1 MNSLQILS
9 FVGFT
14 LLVAVITWWKVRKT
28 DTGSQ
33 QGYFLAGRSLK
44 APVIAA
50 SLMLTNLSTEQLVGL
65 SGQAYK
71 SGMSVMGWEVTS
83 AVTLIF
89 LALIFLPR
97 YLKRGIAT
105 IPDFLEERYDKTTRI
120 IIDFCFLIATGV
132 CFLPIVLYS
141 GALALNSLFHVGESL
156 QISHGAAIWLLVI
169 LLGLAGILY
178 AVIGGLRAMAVADSI
193 NGIGLVIG
201 GLMVPVF
208 GLIAIG
214 KGSFMQGIEQ
224 ITTVHAEKLNS
235 VGGPTDPLPIGAAF
249 TGLILVN
256 TFYWCTNQ
264 GIVQRTLASK
274 SLAEGQK
281 GALLTAVL
289 KMLDPLVLVLPG
301 LIAFHLYQDLPKADM
316 AYPTLVNNVLPV
328 PLEGF
333 FGAVLFGAV
342 ISTFNGFLN
351 SASTLFSMGIYRRII
366 NQNAEPHHPF
376 TCPVEYLEKYA
387 DFYYEL
393 GEKSQ
398 DDLANKPEH
407 HRLWAQAM
415 PSPVGDDGLYHH
427 PLYFACNDFV
437 DDQIGRVINA
447 LTPEQR
453 ENTWVIYTSDHG
465 EMMGAHKLISKGA
478 AMYDDITRIPLIIR
492 SPQGERRQVDTPVS
506 HIDLLPTMMA
516 LADIE
521 KPEIL
526 PGENILAVK
535 EPRGV
540 MVEFNRYEIE
550 HDSFGGFIPVRC
562 WVTDDFKLVLNLF
575 TSDELYDRRNDPN
588 EMHNL
593 IDDIRFAD
601 VRSKMHDALLDYMDK
616 IRDPFRSYQWSL
628 RPWRKDARPRW
639 MGAFRPRPQDG
650 YSPVV
655 RDYDTGLPTQGVKV
669 EEKKQKF

>member
-208 GLIAIG
+208 GLIAMG

-224 ITTVHAEKLNS
+224 LTTVHAEKLNS
-235 VGGPTDPLPIGAAF
+235 IGGPTDPLPIGAAF

-328 PLEGF
+328 PMVGF

-366 NQNAEPHHPF
+366 NQNAEPQQLVTVGRKFGFFIAIVSVLVAPWIANAPQGLYRLIVWRRKVF
-376 TCPVEYLEKYA
+376 ALIPPTPVHRFVRLHAPDYLPVSTLTSPARGPTTSRQAKTSPLWGA
-387 DFYYEL
+387 TL
-393 GEKSQ
+393 RMPAITPVTSANGISTVMTISALASVRRSGTLITGSMGRTT
-398 DDLANKPEH
+398 LAN
-407 HRLWAQAM
+407 
-415 PSPVGDDGLYHH
+415 
-427 PLYFACNDFV
+427 
-437 DDQIGRVINA
+437 
-447 LTPEQR
+447 
-453 ENTWVIYTSDHG
+453 
-465 EMMGAHKLISKGA
+465 
-478 AMYDDITRIPLIIR
+478 
-492 SPQGERRQVDTPVS
+492 
-506 HIDLLPTMMA
+506 
-516 LADIE
+516 
-521 KPEIL
+521 
-526 PGENILAVK
+526 
-535 EPRGV
+535 
-540 MVEFNRYEIE
+540 
-550 HDSFGGFIPVRC
+550 
-562 WVTDDFKLVLNLF
+562 
-575 TSDELYDRRNDPN
+575 
-588 EMHNL
+588 
-593 IDDIRFAD
+593 
-601 VRSKMHDALLDYMDK
+601 
-616 IRDPFRSYQWSL
+616 
-628 RPWRKDARPRW
+628 
-639 MGAFRPRPQDG
+639 
-650 YSPVV
+650 
-655 RDYDTGLPTQGVKV
+655 
-669 EEKKQKF
+669 

>member
-1 MNSLQILS
+1 MNMIQIVS

-14 LLVAVITWWKVRKT
+14 LLVAVITWWKVRKV

-44 APVIAA
+44 APIIAA

-83 AVTLIF
+83 AITLIF

-120 IIDFCFLIATGV
+120 IIDFCFLIATGI

-156 QISHGAAIWLLVI
+156 GITQGAAVWLLVI
-169 LLGLAGILY
+169 LLGIAGIMY

-208 GLIAIG
+208 GLMAMG
-214 KGSFMQGIEQ
+214 DGSFLQGIKQ
-224 ITTVHAEKLNS
+224 LTTVHADKLNS
-235 VGGPTDPLPIGAAF
+235 IGGSSDPLPIGAAF

-289 KMLDPLVLVLPG
+289 KMLDPLILVLPG
-301 LIAFHLYQDLPKADM
+301 LIAFHLYQDLPSADM
-316 AYPTLVNNVLPV
+316 AYPTLVNKVMPLPLV
-328 PLEGF
+328 GF

-351 SASTLFSMGIYRRII
+351 SASTLFSMGIYRRLI
-366 NQNAEPHHPF
+366 NENAEP
-376 TCPVEYLEKYA
+376 
-387 DFYYEL
+387 
-393 GEKSQ
+393 SQ
-398 DDLANKPEH
+398 LVRVGRKFGLFIAVISVLVAPWIANAP
-407 HRLWAQAM
+407 Q
-415 PSPVGDDGLYHH
+415 GLYSWMKQLNGIYNV
-427 PLYFACNDFV
+427 PLV
-437 DDQIGRVINA
+437 TII
-447 LTPEQR
+447 
-453 ENTWVIYTSDHG
+453 I
-465 EMMGAHKLISKGA
+465 MGFFFP
-478 AMYDDITRIPLIIR
+478 RIPAIAAKVAMGLGIVSYITINYLVKFDFHFLYVLACTFCINVMVMLIIGIIKPR
-492 SPQGERRQVDTPVS
+492 ATPFKFQDAFAVDMTPYKNVKIAS
-506 HIDLLPTMMA
+506 IGILFAMIGVYSA
-516 LADIE
+516 LAQ
-521 KPEIL
+521 
-526 PGENILAVK
+526 
-535 EPRGV
+535 
-540 MVEFNRYEIE
+540 
-550 HDSFGGFIPVRC
+550 FGGYQTRWLMFLSYG
-562 WVTDDFKLVLNLF
+562 VTAAVIIYLVY
-575 TSDELYDRRNDPN
+575 SGWRERHSAPGPCS
-588 EMHNL
+588 
-593 IDDIRFAD
+593 AD
-601 VRSKMHDALLDYMDK
+601 AK
-616 IRDPFRSYQWSL
+616 
-628 RPWRKDARPRW
+628 
-639 MGAFRPRPQDG
+639 
-650 YSPVV
+650 
-655 RDYDTGLPTQGVKV
+655 
-669 EEKKQKF
+669 EES

>member
-1 MNSLQILS
+1 MNMIQIVS

-14 LLVAVITWWKVRKT
+14 LLVAVITWWKVRKV

-44 APVIAA
+44 APIIAA

-83 AVTLIF
+83 AITLIF

-120 IIDFCFLIATGV
+120 IIDFCFLIATGI

-156 QISHGAAIWLLVI
+156 GITQGAAVWLLVI
-169 LLGLAGILY
+169 LLGIAGIMY

-208 GLIAIG
+208 GLMAMG
-214 KGSFMQGIEQ
+214 DGSFLQGIKQ
-224 ITTVHAEKLNS
+224 LTTVHADKLNS
-235 VGGPTDPLPIGAAF
+235 IGGSSDPLPIGAAF

-289 KMLDPLVLVLPG
+289 KMLDPLILVLPG
-301 LIAFHLYQDLPKADM
+301 LIAFHLYQDLPSADM
-316 AYPTLVNNVLPV
+316 AYPTLVNKVMPLPLV
-328 PLEGF
+328 GF

-351 SASTLFSMGIYRRII
+351 SASTLFSMGIYRRLI
-366 NQNAEPHHPF
+366 NENAEP
-376 TCPVEYLEKYA
+376 
-387 DFYYEL
+387 
-393 GEKSQ
+393 SQ
-398 DDLANKPEH
+398 LVRVGRKFGLFIAVISVLVAPWIANAP
-407 HRLWAQAM
+407 Q
-415 PSPVGDDGLYHH
+415 GLYSWMKQLNGIYNV
-427 PLYFACNDFV
+427 PLV
-437 DDQIGRVINA
+437 TII
-447 LTPEQR
+447 
-453 ENTWVIYTSDHG
+453 I
-465 EMMGAHKLISKGA
+465 MGFFFP
-478 AMYDDITRIPLIIR
+478 RIPAIAAK
-492 SPQGERRQVDTPVS
+492 V
-506 HIDLLPTMMA
+506 A
-516 LADIE
+516 
-521 KPEIL
+521 
-526 PGENILAVK
+526 
-535 EPRGV
+535 
-540 MVEFNRYEIE
+540 
-550 HDSFGGFIPVRC
+550 
-562 WVTDDFKLVLNLF
+562 
-575 TSDELYDRRNDPN
+575 
-588 EMHNL
+588 
-593 IDDIRFAD
+593 
-601 VRSKMHDALLDYMDK
+601 
-616 IRDPFRSYQWSL
+616 
-628 RPWRKDARPRW
+628 
-639 MGAFRPRPQDG
+639 MG
-650 YSPVV
+650 
-655 RDYDTGLPTQGVKV
+655 
-669 EEKKQKF
+669 

>member
-1 MNSLQILS
+1 MNAIQILS

-14 LLVAVITWWKVRKT
+14 LLVAIITWFKVRKA

-97 YLKRGIAT
+97 YLQRGIAT

-120 IIDFCFLIATGV
+120 IIDFCFLIATGI

-141 GALALNSLFHVGESL
+141 GALALNSLFHIGESL
-156 QISHGAAIWLLVI
+156 GLTQGAAIWLLVI

-178 AVIGGLRAMAVADSI
+178 AVIGGMRAMAIAESI

-201 GLMVPVF
+201 GLMVPIF
-208 GLIAIG
+208 GLMAM
-214 KGSFMQGIEQ
+214 GSFLQGIEQ
-224 ITTVHAEKLNS
+224 LTTVHAEKLNS
-235 VGGPTDPLPIGAAF
+235 IGGSSDPLPIGAAF

-289 KMLDPLVLVLPG
+289 KMLDPLILVLPG
-301 LIAFHLYQDLPKADM
+301 LIAFHLYQDLPSADM
-316 AYPTLVNNVLPV
+316 AYPTLVNKVMPLPLV
-328 PLEGF
+328 GF

-366 NQNAEPHHPF
+366 NENAQPEQLVRIGRKFGLFIAVISVIVAPWIANAPQGLYSWMKQLNGIYNVPLVTIIIMGFFFPRIPAIAAKVAMGLGIVSYITINYLVKFDFHFLYVLACTFCINVVVMLVIGFIKPRATPF
-376 TCPVEYLEKYA
+376 TFHDAFAVDMQPYRHVKIASVGILFAMIGVYAGLAEFGGYGTRWLAAVSYAITAAVIIYLIYSSWRERRSAPASYA
-387 DFYYEL
+387 IDVK
-393 GEKSQ
+393 EKS
-398 DDLANKPEH
+398 
-407 HRLWAQAM
+407 
-415 PSPVGDDGLYHH
+415 
-427 PLYFACNDFV
+427 
-437 DDQIGRVINA
+437 
-447 LTPEQR
+447 
-453 ENTWVIYTSDHG
+453 
-465 EMMGAHKLISKGA
+465 
-478 AMYDDITRIPLIIR
+478 
-492 SPQGERRQVDTPVS
+492 
-506 HIDLLPTMMA
+506 
-516 LADIE
+516 
-521 KPEIL
+521 
-526 PGENILAVK
+526 
-535 EPRGV
+535 
-540 MVEFNRYEIE
+540 
-550 HDSFGGFIPVRC
+550 
-562 WVTDDFKLVLNLF
+562 
-575 TSDELYDRRNDPN
+575 
-588 EMHNL
+588 
-593 IDDIRFAD
+593 
-601 VRSKMHDALLDYMDK
+601 
-616 IRDPFRSYQWSL
+616 
-628 RPWRKDARPRW
+628 
-639 MGAFRPRPQDG
+639 
-650 YSPVV
+650 
-655 RDYDTGLPTQGVKV
+655 
-669 EEKKQKF
+669 

>member
-1 MNSLQILS
+1 MSLIALTRKRAIPLTLLAPGYNQKGYKMNTIQIVS
-9 FVGFT
+9 FIGFT
-14 LLVAVITWWKVRKT
+14 LLVAVITWWKVRKV

-97 YLKRGIAT
+97 YLQRGIAT

-120 IIDFCFLIATGV
+120 IIDFCFLIATGI

-141 GALALNSLFHVGESL
+141 GALALNSLFHIGDSL
-156 QISHGAAIWLLVI
+156 GISQGAAIWLLVI

-178 AVIGGLRAMAVADSI
+178 AVIGGLRAMAIADSI

-208 GLIAIG
+208 GLIAMG

-224 ITTVHAEKLNS
+224 LTTVHADKLNS
-235 VGGPTDPLPIGAAF
+235 IGGSADPLPIGAAF

-289 KMLDPLVLVLPG
+289 KMLDPLILVLPG
-301 LIAFHLYQDLPKADM
+301 LIAFHLYQDLPSADM
-316 AYPTLVNNVLPV
+316 AYPTLVNKVMPLPLV
-328 PLEGF
+328 GF

-351 SASTLFSMGIYRRII
+351 SASTLFSMGIYRRIV
-366 NQNAEPHHPF
+366 NERAEPAQLVRVGRQFGLFIAVVSVVVAPWI
-376 TCPVEYLEKYA
+376 
-387 DFYYEL
+387 
-393 GEKSQ
+393 
-398 DDLANKPEH
+398 ANAP
-407 HRLWAQAM
+407 Q
-415 PSPVGDDGLYHH
+415 GLYSWMKQLNGIYNV
-427 PLYFACNDFV
+427 PLV
-437 DDQIGRVINA
+437 TII
-447 LTPEQR
+447 
-453 ENTWVIYTSDHG
+453 I
-465 EMMGAHKLISKGA
+465 MGFFFP
-478 AMYDDITRIPLIIR
+478 RIPAIAAKVAMGLGIVSYITINYLVKFDFHFLYVLACTFCINVVVMLIIGAIWPR
-492 SPQGERRQVDTPVS
+492 ATPFKFQDAFAVDMQPYQHVKIASVGILFAMIGVYSGLAQYGGYQTYWLMIVSYSITAAVVLYLVYSSWQQRAAAPVLCS
-506 HIDLLPTMMA
+506 NDVK
-516 LADIE
+516 E
-521 KPEIL
+521 KP
-526 PGENILAVK
+526 
-535 EPRGV
+535 
-540 MVEFNRYEIE
+540 
-550 HDSFGGFIPVRC
+550 
-562 WVTDDFKLVLNLF
+562 
-575 TSDELYDRRNDPN
+575 
-588 EMHNL
+588 
-593 IDDIRFAD
+593 
-601 VRSKMHDALLDYMDK
+601 
-616 IRDPFRSYQWSL
+616 
-628 RPWRKDARPRW
+628 
-639 MGAFRPRPQDG
+639 
-650 YSPVV
+650 
-655 RDYDTGLPTQGVKV
+655 
-669 EEKKQKF
+669 

>member
-141 GALALNSLFHVGESL
+141 GALA
-156 QISHGAAIWLLVI
+156 
-169 LLGLAGILY
+169 
-178 AVIGGLRAMAVADSI
+178 
-193 NGIGLVIG
+193 
-201 GLMVPVF
+201 
-208 GLIAIG
+208 
-214 KGSFMQGIEQ
+214 
-224 ITTVHAEKLNS
+224 
-235 VGGPTDPLPIGAAF
+235 
-249 TGLILVN
+249 
-256 TFYWCTNQ
+256 
-264 GIVQRTLASK
+264 SK

-328 PLEGF
+328 PLVGF

-366 NQNAEPHHPF
+366 NQNAEPQQLVTVGRKFGFFIAVVSVMVAPWIANAPQGLYSWMKQLNGIYNVPLVTIIIMGFFFPRIPALAAKVAMGIGIISYITINYLVKFDFHFLYVLACTFCINVVVMLMIGFIKPRATPF
-376 TCPVEYLEKYA
+376 TFKDAFAVDMKPWKNVKIASIGILFAMIGVYA
-387 DFYYEL
+387 
-393 GEKSQ
+393 G
-398 DDLANKPEH
+398 LAE
-407 HRLWAQAM
+407 
-415 PSPVGDDGLYHH
+415 
-427 PLYFACNDFV
+427 
-437 DDQIGRVINA
+437 
-447 LTPEQR
+447 
-453 ENTWVIYTSDHG
+453 
-465 EMMGAHKLISKGA
+465 
-478 AMYDDITRIPLIIR
+478 
-492 SPQGERRQVDTPVS
+492 
-506 HIDLLPTMMA
+506 
-516 LADIE
+516 
-521 KPEIL
+521 
-526 PGENILAVK
+526 
-535 EPRGV
+535 
-540 MVEFNRYEIE
+540 
-550 HDSFGGFIPVRC
+550 FGGYGTRWLAMISYFIAAVVIVYLIFDSWRHRHDPA
-562 WVTDDFKLVLNLF
+562 VTF
-575 TSDELYDRRNDPN
+575 TP
-588 EMHNL
+588 
-593 IDDIRFAD
+593 
-601 VRSKMHDALLDYMDK
+601 DAKD
-616 IRDPFRSYQWSL
+616 SL
-628 RPWRKDARPRW
+628 
-639 MGAFRPRPQDG
+639 
-650 YSPVV
+650 
-655 RDYDTGLPTQGVKV
+655 
-669 EEKKQKF
+669 

>member
-208 GLIAIG
+208 GLIAMG

-224 ITTVHAEKLNS
+224 LTTVHAEKLNS
-235 VGGPTDPLPIGAAF
+235 IGGPTDPLPIGAAF

-281 GALLTAVL
+281 GALLTEVL

-316 AYPTLVNNVLPV
+316 AYPTLVTVGRKFGFFIAIVSVLVAPWIANAPQGLYSWMKQLNGIYNV
-328 PLEGF
+328 PLVTIIIMGF
-333 FGAVLFGAV
+333 FFPRIPALAAKVA
-342 ISTFNGFLN
+342 
-351 SASTLFSMGIYRRII
+351 MGIGII
-366 NQNAEPHHPF
+366 SYITINYLVKFDFHFLYVLACTFCINVVVMLVIGFIKPRATPF
-376 TCPVEYLEKYA
+376 TFKDAFAVDMKPWKNVKIASIGILFAMIGVYA
-387 DFYYEL
+387 
-393 GEKSQ
+393 G
-398 DDLANKPEH
+398 LAE
-407 HRLWAQAM
+407 
-415 PSPVGDDGLYHH
+415 
-427 PLYFACNDFV
+427 
-437 DDQIGRVINA
+437 
-447 LTPEQR
+447 
-453 ENTWVIYTSDHG
+453 
-465 EMMGAHKLISKGA
+465 
-478 AMYDDITRIPLIIR
+478 
-492 SPQGERRQVDTPVS
+492 
-506 HIDLLPTMMA
+506 
-516 LADIE
+516 
-521 KPEIL
+521 
-526 PGENILAVK
+526 
-535 EPRGV
+535 
-540 MVEFNRYEIE
+540 
-550 HDSFGGFIPVRC
+550 FGGYGTRWLAMISYFIAAVVIVYLIFDSWRHRHDPA
-562 WVTDDFKLVLNLF
+562 VTF
-575 TSDELYDRRNDPN
+575 TPDGKD
-588 EMHNL
+588 
-593 IDDIRFAD
+593 
-601 VRSKMHDALLDYMDK
+601 
-616 IRDPFRSYQWSL
+616 SL
-628 RPWRKDARPRW
+628 
-639 MGAFRPRPQDG
+639 
-650 YSPVV
+650 
-655 RDYDTGLPTQGVKV
+655 
-669 EEKKQKF
+669 

>member
-156 QISHGAAIWLLVI
+156 QLSDGAAIWLLVI

-208 GLIAIG
+208 GLIAMG

-224 ITTVHAEKLNS
+224 LTTVHAEKLNS

-328 PLEGF
+328 PMVGF

-366 NQNAEPHHPF
+366 NQNAEPQQLVTVGRKFGFFIAIVSVLVALISTVLSVMLTSMAGWALVRYQFRGKILVTALIFGTMTLPYF
-376 TCPVEYLEKYA
+376 VVVVPQFIMVA
-387 DFYYEL
+387 RDL
-393 GEKSQ
+393 GLS
-398 DDLANKPEH
+398 
-407 HRLWAQAM
+407 
-415 PSPVGDDGLYHH
+415 
-427 PLYFACNDFV
+427 
-437 DDQIGRVINA
+437 
-447 LTPEQR
+447 
-453 ENTWVIYTSDHG
+453 NTWVALIVPPLFNSLG
-465 EMMGAHKLISKGA
+465 VLFMRQAFSMMPRELFDAAQIEGVKEWQIFTRVALPLAKPTLAALAIILFLASWNNYLWPLLIAS
-478 AMYDDITRIPLIIR
+478 
-492 SPQGERRQVDTPVS
+492 E
-506 HIDLLPTMMA
+506 PTMMTA
-516 LADIE
+516 PSGIC
-521 KPEIL
+521 
-526 PGENILAVK
+526 PG
-535 EPRGV
+535 
-540 MVEFNRYEIE
+540 
-550 HDSFGGFIPVRC
+550 
-562 WVTDDFKLVLNLF
+562 
-575 TSDELYDRRNDPN
+575 TSS
-588 EMHNL
+588 H
-593 IDDIRFAD
+593 
-601 VRSKMHDALLDYMDK
+601 
-616 IRDPFRSYQWSL
+616 
-628 RPWRKDARPRW
+628 
-639 MGAFRPRPQDG
+639 
-650 YSPVV
+650 
-655 RDYDTGLPTQGVKV
+655 
-669 EEKKQKF
+669 